1 MSCMRAKVDT
11 DRLLSVVLA
20 LAVVWLV
27 LEIVSEFLHTL
38 DTVILLLPNLLGLAI
53 VALILLWWFDY
64 I

>member
-1 MSCMRAKVDT
+1 MRAKVDT

-27 LEIVSEFLHTL
+27 LEIASEFLHTL
-38 DTVILLLPNLLGLAI
+38 DGVILLLPNLLGLAI

>member
-1 MSCMRAKVDT
+1 MRAKVNT

-27 LEIVSEFLHTL
+27 LEVASEFLHTL

-53 VALILLWWFDY
+53 IALITLWWFDY

>member
-1 MSCMRAKVDT
+1 MRAKVDT

-53 VALILLWWFDY
+53 VALIVLWWFDY

>member
-53 VALILLWWFDY
+53 VALIVLWWFDY

>member
-1 MSCMRAKVDT
+1 MSCVRAKVDT

-53 VALILLWWFDY
+53 VALIVLWWFDY